1 MDVEVLKNDF
11 DTMTVK
17 MTALEAEKKVIED
30 RGTNGFHRAY
40 NGIERKI
47 KKLNKNMVIKAK
59 EIETSSSG
67 DFKKPT
73 EAKL

>member
-1 MDVEVLKNDF
+1 
-11 DTMTVK
+11 MTVK

-59 EIETSSSG
+59 EIETNS
-67 DFKKPT
+67 
-73 EAKL
+73 